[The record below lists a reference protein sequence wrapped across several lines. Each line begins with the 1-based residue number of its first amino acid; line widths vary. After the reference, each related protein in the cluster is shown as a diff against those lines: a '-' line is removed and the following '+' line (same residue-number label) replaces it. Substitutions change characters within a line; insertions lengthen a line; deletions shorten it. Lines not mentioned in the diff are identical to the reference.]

1 VAKDRARPFS
11 RKHRKYWLTVT
22 GGMILIGAINVALGM
37 CVYVPAPEKVD
48 RIVPV
53 LPPST
58 TPVVPRVPGQMNVG
72 DLPRAV
78 MVQFNRDFPRHA
90 PSAARQVA
98 PELFEVSYVDN
109 GVTSTARYNAVGVSQ
124 P

>member
-1 VAKDRARPFS
+1 VSKDRARPFS

-37 CVYVPAPEKVD
+37 CIYVPAPEKVE
-48 RIVPV
+48 RIIPNVP
-53 LPPST
+53 PAPTEQST
-58 TPVVPRVPGQMNVG
+58 LAPGQMRVA

-78 MVQFNRDFPRHA
+78 MVQFNKDFPRHA
-90 PSAARQVA
+90 AIGARQVA
-98 PELFEVSYVDN
+98 PELFEVSKMDN
-109 GVTSTARYNAVGVSQ
+109 GVTSTVRYNAVGIQQ

>member
-1 VAKDRARPFS
+1 MSKDRARPS
-11 RKHRKYWLTVT
+11 ARKHRKYCLTVT
-22 GGMILIGAINVALGM
+22 GGMILIGGINVAIGM
-37 CVYVPAPEKVD
+37 CVYVPARESVE
-48 RIVPV
+48 RIIPV

-58 TPVVPRVPGQMNVG
+58 TPPVPRVPGQMMLE

-90 PSAARQVA
+90 PSLARQVA
-98 PELFEVSYVDN
+98 PELFEISYVDS
-109 GVTSTARYNAVGVSQ
+109 GVTSTVRYDAVGTRQ